1 MEFMDVLR
9 ERKSVR
15 SFREGEVE
23 KEKLDMVL
31 EAARIAPS
39 WQNKQCWSF
48 IVVSDKEAIKMLG
61 GNINGWLKGAP
72 LAIVACGDPR
82 QSGDRNGIQYYLVD
96 VSIAMQQLVLA
107 ATDLGLGTCWLGA
120 FDEAIVKQTL
130 GIPDGIK
137 VVAITPLGY
146 PAEKEGL
153 RDRMTRTLIGS
164 KNRKD
169 MAEIVHRDRW

>member
-1 MEFMDVLR
+1 MELMDVLR

-15 SFREGEVE
+15 SYREDGVE
-23 KEKLDMVL
+23 QEKLEKVL

-48 IVVSDKEAIKMLG
+48 IVVSDKELIKKLG
-61 GNINGWLKGAP
+61 GNINGWLKDAP
-72 LAIVACGDPR
+72 LTIVACGDPR
-82 QSGDRNGIQYYLVD
+82 QSGDRNGVQYYLVD

-120 FDEAIVKQTL
+120 FDETVVRQTL

-137 VVAITPLGY
+137 VVAMTPLGY
-146 PAEKEGL
+146 PTEKEGL
-153 RDRMTRTLIGS
+153 RGRMTRTLIGS

-169 MAEIVHRDRW
+169 LAEMVHRERW

>member
-1 MEFMDVLR
+1 MELMDVLR
-9 ERKSVR
+9 ERRSVR
-15 SFREGEVE
+15 SFREGGVE
-23 KEKLDMVL
+23 KEKLNMVL

-48 IVVSDKEAIKMLG
+48 IVVSDKEIIKKLG
-61 GNINGWLKGAP
+61 DNINGWLKGAP

-82 QSGDRNGIQYYLVD
+82 QSGERNGIQYYLVD

-107 ATDLGLGTCWLGA
+107 ATDLGLGTCWLGV
-120 FDEAIVKQTL
+120 FDEATVRQTL
-130 GIPDGIK
+130 AIPDGIK

-169 MAEIVHRDRW
+169 MAEIVHQERW

>member
-1 MEFMDVLR
+1 VELMDVLR

-15 SFREGEVE
+15 SYREGEVE
-23 KEKLDMVL
+23 KEKLNVVL
-31 EAARIAPS
+31 EAARLAPS

-48 IVVSDKEAIKMLG
+48 IVVSDKELIKRLG
-61 GNINGWLKGAP
+61 GNINGWLKSAP

-120 FDEAIVKQTL
+120 FDEATIKQTL

-164 KNRKD
+164 NNRKD
-169 MAEIVHRDRW
+169 MAEIVHHERW